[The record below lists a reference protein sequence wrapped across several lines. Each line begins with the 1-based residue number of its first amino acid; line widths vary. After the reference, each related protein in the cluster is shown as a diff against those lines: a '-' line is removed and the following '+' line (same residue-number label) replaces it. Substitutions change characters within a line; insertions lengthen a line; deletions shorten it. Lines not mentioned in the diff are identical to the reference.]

1 MRSEPT
7 SAPICRENQSF
18 PRFIAKG
25 KDFLLTQ
32 FYFSDVEAVLAGYIW
47 GAIAH
52 AQVRSCTE
60 IMTRDYLNGYQVSA
74 KVPCGEKGH
83 SVCRSFSEVLGCNR
97 SQSGQTGAGW
107 ECVVGRGGSRGGEGC
122 TVRRKKK
129 ISAGPCRGVKRSTL
143 FHGNRQLFLVGSM
156 SIISKWLGASA

>member
-60 IMTRDYLNGYQVSA
+60 IMTRDYLNGYQDIRYLLKFLVERKA
-74 KVPCGEKGH
+74 IRYAAP
-83 SVCRSFSEVLGCNR
+83 SVRSWDAIGPRVAR
-97 SQSGQTGAGW
+97 R
-107 ECVVGRGGSRGGEGC
+107 GRGGSVWWGGVGAGVERG
-122 TVRRKKK
+122 
-129 ISAGPCRGVKRSTL
+129 AL
-143 FHGNRQLFLVGSM
+143 
-156 SIISKWLGASA
+156 